1 MTSEPLPPSSSAP
14 AETPIKSQK
23 KGVQLEWV
31 RRASVLV
38 GVALLFIVFSV
49 LTQSFYQ
56 PANLL
61 DILLQSSINTMIAVG
76 MTLVVMTRG
85 IDLSVGS
92 VVGLSSMIA
101 ASFLTGEPLAR
112 NYGRDANRSG
122 LWFGERP
129 PDRQA
134 QAA

>member
-1 MTSEPLPPSSSAP
+1 MTSDPLPPSAAP
-14 AETPIKSQK
+14 VETPIKAQK
-23 KGVQLEWV
+23 KGAQLELV

-38 GVALLFIVFSV
+38 GVALLFIFFSV
-49 LTQSFYQ
+49 LTKSFYQ

-85 IDLSVGS
+85 
-92 VVGLSSMIA
+92 
-101 ASFLTGEPLAR
+101 
-112 NYGRDANRSG
+112 